1 MSRNIENKHIS
12 NKVCIALFK
21 HRTHMFI
28 QCIITFTIHIYLIPY
43 IFPRALNSNL
53 QRQDNI
59 DRHPKQHIQKH
70 EHFECMRIFQLRIN
84 STFCFQTNVAGKTR
98 RRLRS
103 GSITSASG
111 INGAS
116 SRGSI
121 SGLAVSP
128 KAKPTMD
135 WRVGNM

>member
-1 MSRNIENKHIS
+1 MSRNIENNNIS
-12 NKVCIALFK
+12 NKICIALFE
-21 HRTHMFI
+21 HRAHMFI
-28 QCIITFTIHIYLIPY
+28 QCIITFTINIYLIPY
-43 IFPRALNSNL
+43 IFPRALNSDL
-53 QRQDNI
+53 QRQDKI
-59 DRHPKQHIQKH
+59 DPHPKQHIQKH
-70 EHFECMRIFQLRIN
+70 LHFECMRIFQLRIH

-103 GSITSASG
+103 GSTTSVSAT
-111 INGAS
+111 NGAS

-121 SGLAVSP
+121 SGLAISP